1 MSSPESLTSISS
13 CFFIIDPKKFFIL
26 IVIRMTN
33 EIEPSLIRVWGKDNE
48 NSPNFVEELGEFLGL
63 LTIAIMSLLGTY
75 FNSYYIQS
83 FV

>member
-1 MSSPESLTSISS
+1 
-13 CFFIIDPKKFFIL
+13 
-26 IVIRMTN
+26 MTN